1 MGSHESN
8 LVVLDNQGATSP
20 SSSWQRNLAQ
30 GAHSL
35 SDLVELDLMTPSTEQ
50 RLREG
55 GLNHRVCVSQYY
67 LSLINRQDPAC
78 PIRAQAVPSLAELDQ
93 FSWEESDPIGDE
105 ANRVAD
111 ILCIA
116 TRAESFYFLLMP
128 AHSVADT
135 ASEK

>member
-1 MGSHESN
+1 
-8 LVVLDNQGATSP
+8 
-20 SSSWQRNLAQ
+20 
-30 GAHSL
+30 
-35 SDLVELDLMTPSTEQ
+35 MTPSTEQ

-111 ILCIA
+111 ILVH
-116 TRAESFYFLLMP
+116 RYPSRVLLFP
-128 AHSVADT
+128 THACPLSCRYCFRKSSD
-135 ASEK
+135 